1 MNNPVK
7 LVLPPIDENCY
18 ILPDGEGK
26 AVVIDPGSAPEI
38 IAEELE
44 IRGLV
49 PEKIL
54 LTHGHFDHISGAKY
68 LKEKY
73 GAKVYIHKNDECML
87 SDMVKSG
94 ALIAPFFEYISV
106 ECDEYLK
113 EGDVITQGVLKIK
126 VIETPGHSR
135 GSVCFII
142 DNSIFTGD
150 TLFSG
155 SVGRTD
161 LYMGDYRELNR
172 SLARLVKLEGD
183 YLLYCGHGGNTTL
196 NGERMSNPFLI

>member
-1 MNNPVK
+1 
-7 LVLPPIDENCY
+7 
-18 ILPDGEGK
+18 
-26 AVVIDPGSAPEI
+26 
-38 IAEELE
+38 
-44 IRGLV
+44 
-49 PEKIL
+49 
-54 LTHGHFDHISGAKY
+54 
-68 LKEKY
+68 
-73 GAKVYIHKNDECML
+73 ML

-135 GSVCFII
+135 GSVFFII